1 MVQTARADVSSSS
14 EIRRC
19 SRAQNATTKSARRR
33 DRKARRRCRS
43 DRRDAVDDR
52 HVVLVDLDS
61 GDQRANYRATFVPR
75 DRLESVSDSLRELF
89 DAPYDELQFSPLG
102 ENFFECSELVACAS
116 HAVAYAVA
124 ARLQL
129 GHLDR
134 TGLVAVHE
142 TLESALAM
150 EEGAPLGLSLGDR
163 PVTLIPRPSQ
173 SHSPEGAAMEKKPMT
188 GWAMLL
194 LVSGGSAL
202 TLRCSSSTVGTTT
215 STAGSSGAAGRTT
228 ATTSTTTGGAG
239 GAAGEGSGGSAG
251 TGANPGIPPA
261 DGGSTCSEETPAGTA
276 MCGAGKSCHLASCGP
291 PAQYACFT
299 AGAAS
304 AGAACMSSSDCSA
317 GLTCIRYSLTVSVC
331 EKQCTLDRDCTSG
344 RCAGFTTCSNAVM
357 GRFCLRACSDV
368 TAAGAAACGTGF
380 KCDGACVGQTST
392 PVCIAAGTARSGPCM
407 SSADCAAGYTCINRS
422 LDGGVAGECMQ
433 LCRTAADCTAGMC
446 TGNIACAGVAS
457 GSHFCL

>member
-1 MVQTARADVSSSS
+1 MGDALARFGRVGPHAAVLLVDGWNDDVDGRL
-14 EIRRC
+14 ERCGWENDGDDQYDDRRC
-19 SRAQNATTKSARRR
+19 GRSSR
-33 DRKARRRCRS
+33 
-43 DRRDAVDDR
+43 
-52 HVVLVDLDS
+52 
-61 GDQRANYRATFVPR
+61 
-75 DRLESVSDSLRELF
+75 
-89 DAPYDELQFSPLG
+89 
-102 ENFFECSELVACAS
+102 
-116 HAVAYAVA
+116 
-124 ARLQL
+124 
-129 GHLDR
+129 
-134 TGLVAVHE
+134 
-142 TLESALAM
+142 
-150 EEGAPLGLSLGDR
+150 
-163 PVTLIPRPSQ
+163 
-173 SHSPEGAAMEKKPMT
+173 
-188 GWAMLL
+188 
-194 LVSGGSAL
+194 
-202 TLRCSSSTVGTTT
+202 
-215 STAGSSGAAGRTT
+215 
-228 ATTSTTTGGAG
+228 
-239 GAAGEGSGGSAG
+239 
-251 TGANPGIPPA
+251 
-261 DGGSTCSEETPAGTA
+261 A